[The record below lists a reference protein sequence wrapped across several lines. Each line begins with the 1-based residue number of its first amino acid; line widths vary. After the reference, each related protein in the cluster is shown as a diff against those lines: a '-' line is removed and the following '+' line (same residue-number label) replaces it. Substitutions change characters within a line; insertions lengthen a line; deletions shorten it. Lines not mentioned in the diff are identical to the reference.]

1 MSGILRKKCN
11 YCKVAMKKQTIGLNS
26 LYYCPDCGTMITA
39 NILEMKEG
47 EMLHHLQPISS
58 NH

>member
-1 MSGILRKKCN
+1 MSGILNNICN
-11 YCKVAMKKQTIGLNS
+11 YCNVTLKKQTLGLNV
-26 LYYCPDCGTMITA
+26 LYYCPQCGVMITA
-39 NILEMKEG
+39 NIIEMKEG